1 MRAARITT
9 ERNLMSERPAV
20 TADRIPITQLL
31 VVAFAEALVPFG
43 KAAVHAAALACSA
56 PSGG

>member
-20 TADRIPITQLL
+20 TADGIPFAQLL
-31 VVAFAEALVPFG
+31 VVAFAETLVPFG
-43 KAAVHAAALACSA
+43 EGAVHAAALACSA